1 MKLISIIL
9 SFKNEENNIEPIVSR
24 ISETFKKISGWDYE
38 IVFVNDN
45 SSDNSEKVIK
55 KLQLSHNITLINMS
69 RNFGVSACVMA
80 GFKNSKGEAVVYM
93 DTDLQDP
100 PELITDMLSY
110 LEKGY
115 DVVHTRRLKR
125 LGEPK
130 HKLFLTKIAYKFIN
144 FLSDI
149 KLPIE
154 VGDFKL
160 ISRKALNEIIN
171 MKEKNPY
178 LRGLSVWVGFD
189 QVYVDYVRQPR
200 KEGSSKFNFFTK
212 NPYLEL
218 IRAVTSFSSKPLYL
232 GLVIGIFTIMISIL
246 LILYS
251 IIIKLFNLSNTGV
264 PSILISISFFSGVI
278 LLKLGIISLYLSR
291 IYDQIKNRPEYIIK
305 SVIKPKKNH

>member
-55 KLQLSHNITLINMS
+55 KLQLNHNITLINMS

-305 SVIKPKKNH
+305 SVIKPKKNY

>member
-45 SSDNSEKVIK
+45 SSDNSEEIIK
-55 KLQLSHNITLINMS
+55 KLQLNHNITLINMS

-100 PELITDMLSY
+100 PELINDMLSY

-189 QVYVDYVRQPR
+189 QAYVDYVRQPR

-232 GLVIGIFTIMISIL
+232 GLVIGILTIIISIL
-246 LILYS
+246 LIIYS

>member
-55 KLQLSHNITLINMS
+55 KLQLNHNITLINMS

>member
-55 KLQLSHNITLINMS
+55 KLQLNHNITLINMS

-291 IYDQIKNRPEYIIK
+291 IYDQIKNSPEYIIK
-305 SVIKPKKNH
+305 SVIKKKKNH

>member
-45 SSDNSEKVIK
+45 SSDNSEEIIK
-55 KLQLSHNITLINMS
+55 KLQLNHNITLINMS

-100 PELITDMLSY
+100 PELINDMLSY

-160 ISRKALNEIIN
+160 ISRKA
-171 MKEKNPY
+171 
-178 LRGLSVWVGFD
+178 
-189 QVYVDYVRQPR
+189 
-200 KEGSSKFNFFTK
+200 
-212 NPYLEL
+212 
-218 IRAVTSFSSKPLYL
+218 
-232 GLVIGIFTIMISIL
+232 
-246 LILYS
+246 
-251 IIIKLFNLSNTGV
+251 
-264 PSILISISFFSGVI
+264 
-278 LLKLGIISLYLSR
+278 
-291 IYDQIKNRPEYIIK
+291 
-305 SVIKPKKNH
+305 